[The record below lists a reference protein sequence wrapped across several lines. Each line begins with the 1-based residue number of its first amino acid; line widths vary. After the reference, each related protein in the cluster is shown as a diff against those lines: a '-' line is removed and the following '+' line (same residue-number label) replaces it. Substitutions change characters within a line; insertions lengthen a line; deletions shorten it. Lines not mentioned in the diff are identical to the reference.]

1 MREIG
6 EWDVLGKE
14 NFDWKGESKGKP
26 EWIDESLFA
35 YLRRHG
41 WAGSFRKDK
50 SADWQKIANRIFLK
64 NMEIVR

>member
-1 MREIG
+1 MNRLKSVQSI
-6 EWDVLGKE
+6 
-14 NFDWKGESKGKP
+14 
-26 EWIDESLFA
+26 FA